1 MSFLEQELKL
11 VVLGQ
16 DKLELTSLAWL
27 MALTDADMETQ
38 HLVSIYYDTPDKRL
52 SKEKVGL
59 RLRQKNKQWLQTVKT
74 AGKVQDGL
82 HQRQEWEEELAD
94 ENWDL
99 AKLKQTPLATIIDDA
114 KTWSTLQPIFTT
126 DFIREAYQLTVSDGT
141 QIELAYDYGEVR
153 AGELKAP
160 IHEIELELKSG
171 SVEQLKQIAK
181 HLQEHFSLKS
191 SDCSK
196 AKQGYQLS
204 LNLTE

>member
-27 MALTDADMETQ
+27 MDLADADMETQ
-38 HLVSIYYDTPDKRL
+38 YLVSTYYDTADKEL
-52 SKEKVGL
+52 SKAKLGL

-82 HQRQEWEEELAD
+82 HQRQEWEDELVD
-94 ENWDL
+94 TNWDL
-99 AKLKQTPLATIIDDA
+99 AKLKQTPLATIIDDV

-181 HLQEHFSLKS
+181 RLQEHFSLKP

>member
-27 MALTDADMETQ
+27 MDLADADMETQ
-38 HLVSIYYDTPDKRL
+38 YLVSTYYDTADKEL
-52 SKEKVGL
+52 SKAKLGL

-82 HQRQEWEEELAD
+82 HQRQEWEDELVDA
-94 ENWDL
+94 NWDL
-99 AKLKQTPLATIIDDA
+99 AKLKQTPLAEIIDDA

-181 HLQEHFSLKS
+181 RLQEHFSLKP

>member
-16 DKLELTSLAWL
+16 EQLELTSLSWL

-38 HLVSIYYDTPDKRL
+38 HLVSTYYDTPDKIL
-52 SKEKVGL
+52 SKAKLGL

-82 HQRQEWEEELAD
+82 HQRQEWEDELVDA
-94 ENWDL
+94 NWDM
-99 AKLKQTPLATIIDDA
+99 AKLKQTPLAEIIDDA

-126 DFIREAYQLTVSDGT
+126 DFVREAYQLTVSDGT

-160 IHEIELELKSG
+160 IHEIELELRSG
-171 SVEQLKQIAK
+171 SVEQLKQMAER
-181 HLQEHFSLKS
+181 LQEHFSLKP

-204 LNLTE
+204 LRS